1 MYRPAR
7 RRAALLDATPAERS
21 TALVAASAVADARQR
36 EGMTRRRRRA
46 GSPWRVGRPP
56 VLDVAI
62 AVLLLAFAVGTTLG
76 GDLHEGPLW
85 LTLPVAVL
93 MTVALAWRTRAPIG
107 ALAVVLLAGQ
117 LQALL
122 GDQPGSLWSFAVYL
136 LATYS
141 VAVSCNETWAALGGV
156 AMVGV
161 QWWQEWQ
168 EDGSDYLFVVLVF
181 GGVWL
186 LGRLVQQWQGRAR
199 RAELNQE
206 ERARLAVAEERA
218 RIARELHDI
227 VAHGVSVIA
236 VQADAAEAVLP
247 HDPDRAREPID
258 VIRSSSRE
266 VLDEMRRLLQLL
278 RMADPEGDST
288 TGHPAPQ
295 PGLDQLHDLVAG
307 VASAGLP
314 VTLHDHRPGTERAS
328 VPPSV
333 ALSAYR
339 IVQEALTNVLKHS
352 GPVATTVVLRQTD
365 QALEVEVV
373 NSAGTVPTA
382 RSSGG
387 SGHGLLG
394 MRERVTLVGGQLDA
408 GPRDTGGFS
417 VHAVLPLQAHDA
429 EIPTGERAQ

>member
-1 MYRPAR
+1 MTERLG
-7 RRAALLDATPAERS
+7 RRARWL
-21 TALVAASAVADARQR
+21 ASPRL
-36 EGMTRRRRRA
+36 
-46 GSPWRVGRPP
+46 P
-56 VLDVAI
+56 VLDVGI
-62 AVLLLAFAVGTTLG
+62 AALLLVLAVGTTLG
-76 GDLHEGPLW
+76 GGLDEGPLW
-85 LTLPVAVL
+85 LTLPVAVA
-93 MTVALAWRTRAPIG
+93 MTGALAWRTRAPL
-107 ALAVVLLAGQ
+107 ATLAVVLLAGQ
-117 LQALL
+117 VQALV
-122 GDQPGSLWSFAVYL
+122 GEQPGSLWSLAVYL

-141 VAVSCNETWAALGGV
+141 VAAGSTETWATVGGV

-278 RMADPEGDST
+278 RMADPEGDPT

-352 GPVATTVVLRQTD
+352 GRVATTVVLRQND

-373 NSAGTVPTA
+373 
-382 RSSGG
+382 
-387 SGHGLLG
+387 
-394 MRERVTLVGGQLDA
+394 
-408 GPRDTGGFS
+408 
-417 VHAVLPLQAHDA
+417 
-429 EIPTGERAQ
+429 